1 MKFAANVSLIFAQL
15 PFADRITSASDAGFE
30 AVEIYWPQPEE
41 LPATAWRRFADQLEQ
56 DGTSVVQLNFTTGD
70 RPGIDAGVAGEPDR
84 AEMFRRNV
92 PEALE
97 LAAQLGCRRINALA
111 GKRIA
116 GVDPQRQ
123 RATLLD
129 SLATAADQA
138 RPHGISIMVEALNR
152 VDWPDY
158 LLPDT
163 RSAIRLLDEL
173 ARDNVKL
180 LFDVYHSAMNGEDPV
195 ELLAEAGPRLG
206 NVQLADV
213 PGRHE
218 PGSGSL
224 PIAPILAEVGRQGYR
239 DWVGCEYLPRRPE
252 SAAADLAAT
261 RELLGEIAP

>member
-1 MKFAANVSLIFAQL
+1 MKFAANASLIFGHL
-15 PFADRITSASDAGFE
+15 PFEERIPSAVAAGFQ
-30 AVEIYWPQPEE
+30 AVEIYWPQPGE
-41 LPATAWRRFADQLEQ
+41 LPAPAWRRFAEDLER

-70 RPGIDAGVAGEPDR
+70 RLGIDAGVAGEPDR
-84 AEMFRRNV
+84 AGMFRRNV
-92 PEALE
+92 PEVLE

-116 GVDPQRQ
+116 GIDPDEQ
-123 RATLLD
+123 RATLLN

-138 RPHGISIMVEALNR
+138 RPYGIAIMVEALNR

-163 RSAIRLLDEL
+163 AAAIRLLDEL

-195 ELLAEAGPRLG
+195 GIAAAAGPRIG
-206 NVQLADV
+206 NVQLADL

-224 PIAPILAEVGRQGYR
+224 AIGPILAAVEQQGYS
-239 DWVGCEYLPRRPE
+239 DWVGCEYLPRNPD
-252 SAAADLAAT
+252 SAVADLAAA
-261 RELLGEIAP
+261 RELLERLAP